1 MFIHFDLTQIL
12 HHVEVMRLWKG
23 QTSCALFME
32 FPCIKYTIWT
42 DWHRFDLQIL
52 SSVRKYH
59 TYCIYKYCS
68 CAYLCTVHTFCQIH
82 NVPPTFFPRDGGH
95 NAAFI
100 ISHRERERERQW
112 QTMYRIYLFRSIH
125 HTSSAASSAGFAE
138 SGQEER
144 QQQTKGGMGGFS
156 GVTKWMPLEYNNKFI
171 FIQTSIQHVLL
182 LQRYMCQDTRENNA
196 HYS

>member
-1 MFIHFDLTQIL
+1 
-12 HHVEVMRLWKG
+12 
-23 QTSCALFME
+23 ME

-112 QTMYRIYLFRSIH
+112 QRDVMSLLPAVAVCL
-125 HTSSAASSAGFAE
+125 SAAVSP
-138 SGQEER
+138 SGSFRKEKDGRRDVRREGGR
-144 QQQTKGGMGGFS
+144 GGGWTYSFCVPLRMKGKKRGLSLFENLKRANQSRRWGVRRGRKTGKEMGRGIL
-156 GVTKWMPLEYNNKFI
+156 KKKKK
-171 FIQTSIQHVLL
+171 
-182 LQRYMCQDTRENNA
+182 
-196 HYS
+196 